1 MSSVEIKL
9 KTYIDFSGTETP
21 KMPFLTKKKMGNCVS
36 EDERR
41 PLNCNNIHIH
51 SHRSLH
57 LRAATGTCRSAVGL
71 WSQFL
76 AASACLRGPA
86 EDAGRGQLR
95 VARGTGNWCVV
106 APPARAAP
114 GAAPR
119 SPASCSLPQLA
130 VFAGLSLQTQP
141 PRGLGHQRETEAEHV
156 SLHRSMWTKLFLSPR
171 SCMPHID
178 TSQYSDGNVLG

>member
-1 MSSVEIKL
+1 
-9 KTYIDFSGTETP
+9 
-21 KMPFLTKKKMGNCVS
+21 MGNCVS

-57 LRAATGTCRSAVGL
+57 LRAATGTCRSAAGL

-76 AASACLRGPA
+76 AASACPRGPA

-95 VARGTGNWCVV
+95 VAGGTGNWCVV

-119 SPASCSLPQLA
+119 SPASRSLPQLA